1 MLAVTATARSH
12 RPAQMSLAG
21 CLPSLA
27 SEASAKAAAVVVS
40 AAISAAAVSAAAA
53 KVATAARPTASG
65 GQPLAA
71 AVLLPGTA
79 AGLLPAKLAC
89 AGTVILWR
97 WPPPPPRGN
106 SAGPRR
112 GSFVAVNLRR
122 GSQPGQ
128 PWPCRCADGAAVCVL
143 QAGWGHGRPARGQQ
157 AAQPAQASWPLFAQ
171 QLSVLC
177 PYLRNAQRWHY
188 FFGSVQGS
196 ACYMKK
202 NVSSRL
208 KVRSQDPS
216 QRVFAKPV
224 HLSMWVYL
232 SSLYSAWH
240 MAVLHAEML

>member
-1 MLAVTATARSH
+1 MAVTATARSH

-143 QAGWGHGRPARGQQ
+143 QASKGATGR
-157 AAQPAQASWPLFAQ
+157 AAGPGIVAVVCTAVVGAVS
-171 QLSVLC
+171 
-177 PYLRNAQRWHY
+177 
-188 FFGSVQGS
+188 
-196 ACYMKK
+196 
-202 NVSSRL
+202 VSSQCTALALFFRL
-208 KVRSQDPS
+208 GSG
-216 QRVFAKPV
+216 FG
-224 HLSMWVYL
+224 L
-232 SSLYSAWH
+232 
-240 MAVLHAEML
+240 LHEEKCKQPLEG

>member
-122 GSQPGQ
+122 GSQPG
-128 PWPCRCADGAAVCVL
+128 RADVQMVRRSACF
-143 QAGWGHGRPARGQQ
+143 RPARGQQ